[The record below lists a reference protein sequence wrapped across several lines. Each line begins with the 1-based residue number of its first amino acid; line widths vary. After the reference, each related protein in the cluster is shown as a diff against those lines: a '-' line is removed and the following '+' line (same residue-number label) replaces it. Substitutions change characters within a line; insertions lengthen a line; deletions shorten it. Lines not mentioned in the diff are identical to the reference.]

1 MKIPAM
7 SDRNGFSK
15 FDEWLL
21 RKIYLSAG
29 HPPIRFTLGNQL
41 EVPSLTAS
49 LVATIRIR
57 DRRTL
62 LKLALDPEVE
72 FGDAYSEGRVTV
84 EGDLIAALE
93 VLYQSMQEIDD
104 RNWYSRIVSK
114 IMAHLQ
120 RNSLRGSRKNIH
132 QHYDLKTDFY
142 RLWLDPQLVYT
153 CAYFPSASATLEEAQ
168 IAKMD
173 YVCSKLQLRPG
184 ERVVDAGCGWGA
196 LTLHMAKNYGVTV
209 RAFNISH
216 EQILWARWRARQ
228 LGLSQRVEFV
238 EDDYRN
244 ISGKCDAFVS
254 VGMLEHVGLEHY
266 RELGNIIHRS
276 LDKPGRG
283 LLHFIGRNKPCPF
296 SAWLRKRI
304 FPGAYAPT
312 LRQAMEMFE
321 PHDLSVLDVENLR
334 LHYARTLEYWL
345 NGFEKSANQVSEMFG
360 SDFVRTW
367 RLYLSGAIA
376 GFRAGRLQLFQI
388 VFARTACQQIPWTRA
403 HLYRQRQNED
413 EDTRW
418 IRAIS

>member
-1 MKIPAM
+1 MEIPAM
-7 SDRNGFSK
+7 SDRNGFSRV
-15 FDEWLL
+15 DQWLL
-21 RKIYLSAG
+21 RKICHSAG
-29 HPPIRFTLGNQL
+29 CPPIRFTLGNGL
-41 EVPSLTAS
+41 EVPALTAPP
-49 LVATIRIR
+49 VATIRIR

-62 LKLALDPEVE
+62 LKLALDPEIG

-104 RNWYSRIVSK
+104 DNWYSRIVSK
-114 IMAHLQ
+114 FMELLQ

-132 QHYDLKTDFY
+132 QHYDLKAEFY

-173 YVCSKLQLRPG
+173 YVCRKLQLRSG

-196 LTLHMAKNYGVTV
+196 LALHMAKHYGVTV

-228 LGLSQRVEFV
+228 LGLSQQVEFV

-276 LDKPGRG
+276 LDKAGRG

-360 SDFVRTW
+360 PDFVRTW

-376 GFRAGRLQLFQI
+376 GFRAGTLQLFQV
-388 VFARTACQQIPWTRA
+388 VFARTACRQIPWTRA
-403 HLYRQRQNED
+403 HLYRQMQNED
-413 EDTRW
+413 EEARW